1 MADQPVFSIGSLAR
15 MLGIPAATLRTWESR
30 YNLVVPSRSPSGQRL
45 YSRLQVAQMRF
56 VVDQVSA
63 GLSPADAYRM
73 LRERMATGGS
83 LAAEAVPEGGGKLIL
98 LAERDPYAA
107 EFSEF
112 YLRRDGYEVIT
123 TTSADEAKA
132 QTLRHSP
139 HLAVV
144 DLLISSGRG
153 LQLCAQLRGQLGI
166 PVLAI
171 STFPQR
177 EEALAAGAGVFL
189 RKPLPAR
196 ALLLQVRE
204 LLGRRTLQTAK
215 ADR

>member
-1 MADQPVFSIGSLAR
+1 MPDQPVYSIGSLAR

-30 YNLVVPSRSPSGQRL
+30 YDLVVPQRSPSGQRL
-45 YSRLQVAQMRF
+45 YSRLQLAQLRF
-56 VVDQVSA
+56 VADQVA
-63 GLSPADAYRM
+63 GGLSPADAYRM
-73 LRERMATGGS
+73 LRERMAAGGS
-83 LAAEAVPEGGGKLIL
+83 LAKDDGPDGDGKLVL
-98 LAERDPYAA
+98 VADRDPYAI

-112 YLRRDGYEVIT
+112 YLRRDGYEVIAA
-123 TTSADEAKA
+123 TSADEASA
-132 QTLRHSP
+132 QTLHNSP

-144 DLLISSGRG
+144 DLLISGGRG
-153 LQLCAQLRGQLGI
+153 LQLCAQFREQLGI

-171 STFPQR
+171 STFAQR
-177 EEALAAGAGVFL
+177 EDALAAGAGGFL

-204 LLGRRTLQTAK
+204 LLGRRTLQAAQ